1 MDALTLVLLA
11 LAGLGAGVLASL
23 FGIGG
28 GIVMVPVL
36 HYGFAFTWAQAT
48 AVSLA
53 AIALTAPL
61 SVLAHARRG
70 AVQWALAIPMA
81 VGGLAGVAVG
91 QWLQPRVEVPWLK
104 LLFAL
109 LMGLAAWRLVQKPS
123 APRWHT
129 KHPVYLLSLGAVA
142 GLISKLLGIGGGLL
156 TVPALALT
164 GTAIHVAVGSSLVPV
179 FTNAAVA
186 TAHHVADRIELLAAL
201 PLAAGAVLG
210 IPVGAR
216 LAHALPDKGLRR
228 VFAGGL
234 IAAGILV
241 AATSG
246 AF

>member
-1 MDALTLVLLA
+1 
-11 LAGLGAGVLASL
+11 
-23 FGIGG
+23 
-28 GIVMVPVL
+28 MVPVL
-36 HYGFAFTWAQAT
+36 HYGFGFTWAHAT
-48 AVSLA
+48 GVSLA

-70 AVQWALAIPMA
+70 AVQWALAVPMA
-81 VGGLAGVAVG
+81 LGGLAGVAAG
-91 QWLQPRVEVPWLK
+91 QWLQPRIEVPWLK
-104 LLFAL
+104 VLFAFI
-109 LMGLAAWRLVQKPS
+109 MGLAAWRLLQKPTS
-123 APRWHT
+123 PRWHT
-129 KHPVYLLSLGAVA
+129 RHPAYLVLLGAVA

-164 GTAIHVAVGSSLVPV
+164 GTAIHAAVGSSLVPV

-186 TAHHVADRIELLAAL
+186 TADQLANDMDLFGAL
-201 PLAAGAVLG
+201 PLATGAFLG
-210 IPVGAR
+210 IPLGAR
-216 LAHALPDKGLRR
+216 LAHALPDAGLRR